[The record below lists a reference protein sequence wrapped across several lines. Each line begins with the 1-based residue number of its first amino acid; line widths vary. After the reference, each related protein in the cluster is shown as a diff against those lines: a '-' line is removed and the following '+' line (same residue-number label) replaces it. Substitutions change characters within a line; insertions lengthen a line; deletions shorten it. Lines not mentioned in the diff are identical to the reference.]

1 MPTSNNNI
9 TSTSPTLNIEH
20 NQKQKQCFS
29 NSHNNSGNNLTRTKS
44 LDTCRVCGDGPA
56 RMHYGVP
63 TCFGCKGFFR
73 RTLKR
78 TKEYTCRYSGNCIVD
93 RYERNS
99 CRFCRFKRCLE
110 VGMDP
115 KAVRPDRDAAGR
127 THPVRRRMSRNL
139 LNGASNNE
147 VVVGG
152 EQEIIADNNV
162 GAADAEWVRKLPV
175 EMRTLL
181 MQIMNIDVMI
191 THGDTQESPQNL
203 YPLPFTSL
211 RQMFEDPTCLDGKRT
226 EIRYEHYRQVEP
238 EELTYLAHRR
248 LIAAVDTIDHLCSLM
263 DLHNIRDKL
272 ILTKA
277 AYAPLSLFCS
287 VSSTAR
293 ITNNRDIL
301 CLCNYG
307 YVPRGA
313 HLTYSEPYHF
323 ANRIVDRALDE
334 LVEPFRTFNFKERE
348 IVLMKAIV
356 ALNPYLPSLSTEAA
370 EQIADFRDRLQE
382 TLYNVVRESHPKE
395 VASSRFGNLL
405 LFLPN
410 IMILGSIMIE
420 NLQFIHSFG
429 SHCGGIGPLL
439 GELLE
444 EDIDENIQD
453 CGGVDDLLSLSSGEN
468 NDGSMCHSQSTG
480 SINSQFTNT
489 STQSCE
495 DITMLQHFQQHQ
507 QYSAPNLIGSSSIP
521 KEINNKP
528 NDRLTALPSVDSD
541 PDYNTTLTAESLKQQ
556 GIQQQ
561 QMEIDDSPPQF
572 TQSQQQLHQQ
582 NSMMS
587 SLNTSQ
593 QQQQQQRPQFF
604 IDPTLNQQQ
613 QFQQYQQQQQQ
624 ITTVASTKHVFTIE
638 KSSPTTT
645 LLLQQPLQCSRER
658 CAATIGN
665 RCSNDECPA
674 ALAAIFQQQQQMQQA
689 INNNNNNNN
698 NIEANYNNINNNN
711 SSFQPQ
717 STINRSQSFSY
728 FDAFDTNQQPF
739 DDLITPPT
747 TTYIGNYP
755 PLPNANSYDNFF
767 QHEQ

>member
-1 MPTSNNNI
+1 MQTTTNNNNN
-9 TSTSPTLNIEH
+9 TASSPTLNVE
-20 NQKQKQCFS
+20 S
-29 NSHNNSGNNLTRTKS
+29 TKS

-99 CRFCRFKRCLE
+99 CRYCRFKRCLE

-139 LNGASNNE
+139 LNGTNNNINE
-147 VVVGG
+147 VVVVGG
-152 EQEIIADNNV
+152 EQEIIADSSGNNGV
-162 GAADAEWVRKLPV
+162 GAADAEWV

-191 THGDTQESPQNL
+191 QHGDTQESPDNL

-238 EELTYLAHRR
+238 KELTYLAHRR
-248 LIAAVDTIDHLCSLM
+248 LIAAVDTIDHLCALM
-263 DLHNIRDKL
+263 DLHNIRDK
-272 ILTKA
+272 
-277 AYAPLSLFCS
+277 
-287 VSSTAR
+287 

-334 LVEPFRTFNFKERE
+334 LVEPFRT
-348 IVLMKAIV
+348 
-356 ALNPYLPSLSTEAA
+356 LSTEAA

-420 NLQFIHSFG
+420 NLQFLHSFG

-444 EDIDENIQD
+444 EECEENIQD
-453 CGGVDDLLSLSSGEN
+453 CVGCGDDLLSLSSGEN

-480 SINSQFTNT
+480 SITSQFSNT
-489 STQSCE
+489 STKSCE
-495 DITMLQHFQQHQ
+495 DITMLQQHFQQHQ
-507 QYSAPNLIGSSSIP
+507 QYSAPNLMGSSSSIP
-521 KEINNKP
+521 NEINKS
-528 NDRLTALPSVDSD
+528 NDRLVALPSVDSD

-561 QMEIDDSPPQF
+561 MEVDDSPPQF
-572 TQSQQQLHQQ
+572 TQSQQQQQ
-582 NSMMS
+582 NL
-587 SLNTSQ
+587 LNTSQ
-593 QQQQQQRPQFF
+593 QQERPQFF
-604 IDPTLNQQQ
+604 IDPSINQLQQQQ

-624 ITTVASTKHVFTIE
+624 VTTVASTKHIFTIE
-638 KSSPTTT
+638 KSSPTTA
-645 LLLQQPLQCSRER
+645 LLQQPLQCSRER
-658 CAATIGN
+658 CAAMMGN
-665 RCSNDECPA
+665 RCSNDDCPA
-674 ALAAIFQQQQQMQQA
+674 ALAAIFQQQQQQMQQT
-689 INNNNNNNN
+689 INNQENNYN
-698 NIEANYNNINNNN
+698 NNINNNTQIF
-711 SSFQPQ
+711 SQSPQ

-728 FDAFDTNQQPF
+728 FDVFAQQQPF
-739 DDLITPPT
+739 DDLITPT
-747 TTYIGNYP
+747 ANTFIGNYP
-755 PLPNANSYDNFF
+755 PLPNTNSYNFF
-767 QHEQ
+767 QNEQ

>member
-1 MPTSNNNI
+1 MQTTTNNNNNN
-9 TSTSPTLNIEH
+9 TASSPTLNVES
-20 NQKQKQCFS
+20 NLKQKQCLN

-63 TCFGCKGFFR
+63 TCFGCKG
-73 RTLKR
+73 TLKR

-99 CRFCRFKRCLE
+99 CRYCRFKRCLE

-139 LNGASNNE
+139 LNGTNNNINE
-147 VVVGG
+147 VVVVGG
-152 EQEIIADNNV
+152 EQEIIADSSGNNGV

-191 THGDTQESPQNL
+191 QHGDTQESPDNL

-238 EELTYLAHRR
+238 KELTYLAHRR
-248 LIAAVDTIDHLCSLM
+248 LIAAVDTIDHLCALM

-420 NLQFIHSFG
+420 NLQFLHSFG

-444 EDIDENIQD
+444 EECEENIQD
-453 CGGVDDLLSLSSGEN
+453 CVGCGDDLLSLSSGEN

-480 SINSQFTNT
+480 SITSQFSNT
-489 STQSCE
+489 STKSCE
-495 DITMLQHFQQHQ
+495 DITMLQQHFQQHQ
-507 QYSAPNLIGSSSIP
+507 QYSAPNLMGSSSSIP
-521 KEINNKP
+521 NEINKS
-528 NDRLTALPSVDSD
+528 NDRLVALPSVDSD

-561 QMEIDDSPPQF
+561 MEVDDSPPQF
-572 TQSQQQLHQQ
+572 TQSQQQQQ
-582 NSMMS
+582 NL
-587 SLNTSQ
+587 LNTSQ
-593 QQQQQQRPQFF
+593 QQERPQFF
-604 IDPTLNQQQ
+604 IDPSINQLQQQQ

-624 ITTVASTKHVFTIE
+624 VTTVASTKHIFTIE
-638 KSSPTTT
+638 KSSPTTA
-645 LLLQQPLQCSRER
+645 LLQQPLQCSRER
-658 CAATIGN
+658 CAAMMGN
-665 RCSNDECPA
+665 RCSNDDCPA
-674 ALAAIFQQQQQMQQA
+674 ALAAIFQQQQQQMQQT
-689 INNNNNNNN
+689 INNQENNYN
-698 NIEANYNNINNNN
+698 NNINNNTQIF
-711 SSFQPQ
+711 SQSPQ

-728 FDAFDTNQQPF
+728 FDVFAQQQPF
-739 DDLITPPT
+739 DDLITPT
-747 TTYIGNYP
+747 ANTFIGNYP
-755 PLPNANSYDNFF
+755 PLPNTNSYNFF
-767 QHEQ
+767 QNEQ